1 MRKFILTI
9 CACLLLVTSSA
20 HAAILKDDAGFSY
33 VNGYNYLVFSAGATV
48 NGIGSAYDL
57 SSIHIV
63 ADNNSRFEFNVIEV
77 DFRGRDGSI
86 DSRHVANFR
95 EDYGTGEIYRN
106 GKPLGNY
113 AQWGKTSRE
122 IYYKMKSVALSS

>member
-9 CACLLLVTSSA
+9 CACLLMMTTCASA
-20 HAAILKDDAGFSY
+20 EILKDDAGFSY
-33 VNGYNYLVFSAGATV
+33 WNSYNNLIYSAGSQILAT
-48 NGIGSAYDL
+48 YDL

-63 ADNNSRFEFNVIEV
+63 ADNNARFEFNVIEV

-95 EDYGTGEIYRN
+95 EDYSTSEIYRN

-122 IYYKMKSVALSS
+122 IYYKMKSVALSR